1 MKTAEKRKKMY
12 KFINLFRTGIILL
25 FGLSGT
31 VVVAEEKPI
40 PNLIDNYLESFTQD
54 FSEEFIFSAYCYG
67 IFIDIGT
74 ELESVGKEDKDPEV
88 RKLGEAILER
98 ADIHYEDYI
107 SQFLEEIDPN
117 WWARAGASIS
127 TETEDSVAVKRLDDS
142 INLIADGDTY
152 YIVYDQMSD
161 YEFYGLYGLCASL
174 FASNTLFSKDISL
187 EKLIL
192 ATDNEKPML
201 QKVADG
207 LSNSSEMLIDWTTKK
222 YTEVSELD
230 LCDLDTDFAGGA
242 LMGTAATSILAGES
256 VVAIVTASGVLVA
269 SAPAIASGATI
280 AAVAGSAVYLTSKG
294 YCYWTE

>member
-1 MKTAEKRKKMY
+1 M
-12 KFINLFRTGIILL
+12 

-127 TETEDSVAVKRLDDS
+127 TETEDSAAVKRLDDS
-142 INLIADGDTY
+142 INLIADGDDY
-152 YIVYDQMSD
+152 SLDADINYRFDKSD
-161 YEFYGLYGLCASL
+161 EALSVNLANIDDFPESCPVDKYPVGIDLNGDFKCVPIKYECTTFDNYNLC
-174 FASNTLFSKDISL
+174 
-187 EKLIL
+187 
-192 ATDNEKPML
+192 
-201 QKVADG
+201 KVVEI
-207 LSNSSEMLIDWTTKK
+207 NVRE
-222 YTEVSELD
+222 
-230 LCDLDTDFAGGA
+230 
-242 LMGTAATSILAGES
+242 
-256 VVAIVTASGVLVA
+256 
-269 SAPAIASGATI
+269 
-280 AAVAGSAVYLTSKG
+280 
-294 YCYWTE
+294 